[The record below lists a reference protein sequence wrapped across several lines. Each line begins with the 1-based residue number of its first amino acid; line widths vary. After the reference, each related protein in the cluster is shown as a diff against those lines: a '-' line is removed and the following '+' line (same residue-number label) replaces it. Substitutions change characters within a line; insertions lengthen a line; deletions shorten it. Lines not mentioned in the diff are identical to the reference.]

1 MSLANQFQPTLGRRA
16 FLGLGAASL
25 LTLSACGKHSA
36 SSSSSNSSEGTPD
49 ANQELNLVLPSDLK
63 TLDVNDIR
71 NANEFLVL
79 SEVQEGLFRT
89 FTGDDGTDDVECAG
103 CESYDVSDDGLTY
116 TFHLRENTW
125 SDGEPVTAQQYVD
138 SILRLVDPANGFSY
152 SFMASDIE
160 GAEAF
165 MDGEG
170 AADAIA
176 VSAPD
181 EKTLTIKLANAVPFF
196 IAKLANLC
204 FCPIRKDLIDANGD
218 GMANDYQKQVYCG
231 PFVISERVNDNSVT
245 LTPNDKYWDKGSVKL
260 QKVTYTIVDE
270 ESTQSQLLSSKG
282 LDAVDGTTEYVSQWK
297 KLAEKGQLSYTSK
310 GDGSSNYL
318 AYNMH
323 TGGPSGLM
331 NNVKCRLAISLAFD
345 RDDFNNTIYSGL
357 NTPAYGLI
365 PGGIKS
371 GDDEFRS
378 VAEEPL
384 KAVLDQYGSADKV
397 ASLFKEGVAEVKGS
411 DDLSGVKLEI
421 LSQQTNTQTK
431 NLTEWLSQKI
441 GGTLGVEVTI
451 NAQSETASFVSERNA
466 GNYDFYVMGWNA
478 DYSDPLTFFD
488 LFCTG
493 SGYAKYMGGYSNAD
507 YDADY
512 ASLSTTTDQAT
523 RTETYK
529 RLEKNL
535 VQNAGVAPLYY
546 GTRNEFQ
553 QAYVKDLS
561 LPQFGTAFEVKV
573 AYISGKSA

>member
-1 MSLANQFQPTLGRRA
+1 MSLATRFQPTLGRRA

-25 LTLSACGKHSA
+25 LTLSACGKHSV
-36 SSSSSNSSEGTPD
+36 SSSASNSSEGTPD
-49 ANQELNLVLPSDLK
+49 ATQELNLVLPSDLK

-125 SDGEPVTAQQYVD
+125 SDGKPVTAQQYVD

-196 IAKLANLC
+196 TAKLANLC

-384 KAVLDQYGSADKV
+384 KAVLDQYGSTDKV
-397 ASLFKEGVAEVKGS
+397 AALFKEGVAEVKGS

-512 ASLSTTTDQAT
+512 ASLSATTDQAT

-535 VQNAGVAPLYY
+535 VQNAGIAPLYY

>member
-125 SDGEPVTAQQYVD
+125 SDGKPVTAQQYVD

-397 ASLFKEGVAEVKGS
+397 ASLFKEGAAEVKGS
-411 DDLSGVKLEI
+411 DDLSGVNLEI

>member
-1 MSLANQFQPTLGRRA
+1 MSLANQLQPTLGRRA

-125 SDGEPVTAQQYVD
+125 SDGKPVTAQHYVD

-318 AYNMH
+318 AYNML

-397 ASLFKEGVAEVKGS
+397 ASLFKEGAAEVKGS

>member
-125 SDGEPVTAQQYVD
+125 SDGKPVTAQQYVD